1 MCTHRFYELCHGC
14 INAESVRENSQ
25 SVLLLF
31 IHVTSTMLHSRQKV
45 LPNEN
50 KKTGG
55 LRIGKKKKILSKT
68 KYVHDYCTI
77 IDLLRTI

>member
-1 MCTHRFYELCHGC
+1 
-14 INAESVRENSQ
+14 
-25 SVLLLF
+25 
-31 IHVTSTMLHSRQKV
+31 MLHSRQKV

-77 IDLLRTI
+77 IDLLRTIW